1 MSDPLDILAS
11 MLRRARK
18 YTDEQLAMAV
28 AGSRNMREVLIAL
41 GLAPRGGNYESVW
54 RRIEAVEL
62 DVAQLIETRNWLRSN
77 SSGSAR

>member
-11 MLRRARK
+11 MLRRAPK